1 MESQKNEDVIKEILF
16 DLVTQI
22 ENETEIQE
30 SKRKYNECINITSV
44 FKNKSNGE
52 TRNAAHYFIRHE
64 FER

>member
-44 FKNKSNGE
+44 FKSKQ
-52 TRNAAHYFIRHE
+52 
-64 FER
+64 